1 MRLGKIIEE
10 KGAGEGFGVAF
21 IDKDGIWYLETGS
34 GHQWMAAKIPANT
47 YYVTANQGRTEKFD
61 MNDKENYL
69 SSPTLISFAEKNG
82 LYDPKKTV
90 SLISKSL
97 YQR

>member
-34 GHQWMAAKIPANT
+34 GHQWMAAKSRQYLLCHCKP
-47 YYVTANQGRTEKFD
+47 GPPEKFD